1 MNKIALLIGVV
12 GILIVSSCQK
22 EPDSPINSELDTQ
35 LQAALEF
42 ASNGNGANYF
52 LLPESNDFAAIPQDP
67 LNPLTEEKVFLGQM
81 LYHETGLALNPKHEI
96 SEGTYS
102 CASCHFASAGF
113 QAGRVQGLSDG
124 GIGFGINGEG
134 RQQGVLYQAE
144 EMDAQPFR
152 SPTTLNVAYQKNM
165 LWNGQFGAT
174 ALNVGTEANWTEGT
188 PKAVNHLGF
197 EGVEIQAIAGLD
209 VHRMKIDDQQNI
221 LLWYQTYFQDA
232 FPEVPEGER
241 YTKEMAGL
249 AIAAYERTLLPNKAP
264 FQQWLKGDKT
274 AMSDAEKRGA
284 VVFFEKTNCTNCHT
298 GPALNSMEFHSYGM
312 SDLHDCPEEVFFAR
326 PELEDYKGRGAF
338 TGDAADDYKFKV
350 PQLYNLED
358 SPFYG
363 HGSSMRSIRQVLEY
377 KNEAEK
383 ENGFV
388 PDSQLA
394 DDFVAQNL
402 TDTELD
408 DMEAFIKHALRDSDL
423 MRYQPSS
430 IVSGNC
436 FPNNDPMSRSQLGC
450 N

>member
-1 MNKIALLIGVV
+1 MNKITLIIGVV
-12 GILIVSSCQK
+12 GILLVSSCQK
-22 EPDSPINSELDTQ
+22 EPENTINTELDTQ
-35 LQAALEF
+35 LQTALEF
-42 ASNGNGANYF
+42 ASNGNGADYF

-67 LNPLTEEKVFLGQM
+67 LNPLTQEKVFLGQM
-81 LYHETGLALNPKHEI
+81 LYHETGLALNPKHEF

-134 RQQGVLYQAE
+134 RERGALYQAD
-144 EMDAQPFR
+144 EMDAQPFK
-152 SPTTLNVAYQKNM
+152 SPSTLNVAYQKNM

-174 ALNVGTEANWTEGT
+174 GLNVGTEENWTVDT
-188 PKAVNHLGF
+188 PKAVNLLGF
-197 EGVEIQAIAGLD
+197 EGVEVQAIAGLA
-209 VHRMKIDDQQNI
+209 VHRMKVDEQQEI

-232 FPEVPEGER
+232 FPEVPEEER
-241 YTKEMAGL
+241 YTREMAGL

-264 FQQWLKGDKT
+264 FQQWLKGGKS

-284 VVFFEKTNCTNCHT
+284 VVFFEKSNCTNCHT
-298 GPALNSMEFHSYGM
+298 GPALNSMEFHAYGM
-312 SDLHDCPEEVFFAR
+312 EDLYACPEKVFSADAD
-326 PELEDYKGRGAF
+326 LNDYKGRGAF
-338 TGDAADDYKFKV
+338 TGNVADNYKFKV

-377 KNEAEK
+377 KNKARK
-383 ENGFV
+383 ENSLV

-394 DDFVAQNL
+394 DDFVEQNL
-402 TDTELD
+402 TDSELD
-408 DMEAFIKHALRDSDL
+408 DMEVFIKHALRDPDL
-423 MRYQPSS
+423 MRYQPSTV
-430 IVSGNC
+430 VSGNC

-450 N
+450 D